1 MTQFTGKPL
10 HYTFQPI
17 HIKLPYAS
25 DCGNPYDL
33 WQLWWSHALGR
44 DHFGHSRMSSSWLQ
58 PPQKWRPG
66 KIRRTSSTFAN
77 KQHDDMS
84 WGQGCTKKKCHTSV
98 INCLS
103 PIGTKALACQH
114 TLLYRIRV
122 KWIGWQQSTHGKV
135 CTQHTLVSLLT
146 RCMGILNLLR
156 PKFPWRYPSK
166 FPCQPTSVTNSRSV
180 LVKNSM
186 GTLESF
192 FCADKRQYRDMDNY
206 PWCVCWSNGLYI
218 LQDINKP
225 GRLATVILVDC
236 VGFCVD
242 KRLGERVLA
251 NM

>member
-1 MTQFTGKPL
+1 MRSVEIISATAAWAYHDYNRHKIEDLERLGELHLRLQINSMTIWAEAKGVRK
-10 HYTFQPI
+10 
-17 HIKLPYAS
+17 
-25 DCGNPYDL
+25 
-33 WQLWWSHALGR
+33 
-44 DHFGHSRMSSSWLQ
+44 
-58 PPQKWRPG
+58 
-66 KIRRTSSTFAN
+66 
-77 KQHDDMS
+77 KQ
-84 WGQGCTKKKCHTSV
+84 CHTSV

-103 PIGTKALACQH
+103 PIGIKALACQH

-146 RCMGILNLLR
+146 RCMGIWNLFR

-166 FPCQPTSVTNSRSV
+166 VPCQPISVTNSRSV
-180 LVKNSM
+180 LVKNFM

-218 LQDINKP
+218 LQNINKP